1 LRCCSRSRLSFR
13 FLALK
18 SGFVTDHFVYISGG
32 RQMLFGEWPT
42 RDWIDPG
49 LPLMFAAS
57 AFAQKV
63 FGPTLFAE
71 AMLVSI
77 AFGVAAACTAAGV
90 RQLTASMAL
99 GLLAAIVEVAVFPRT
114 YSYPEDP
121 GVPRSRFSRYGWYL
135 SRPGVARAVAM
146 AAAVAVA
153 FLFRHDHGLFLGIEP
168 H

>member
-1 LRCCSRSRLSFR
+1 MKRWPLIVSALLFAIMAAFR

-18 SGFVTDHFVYISGG
+18 SGFVNDHFVYITGG

-71 AMLVSI
+71 AMLVSV

-99 GLLAAIVEVAVFPRT
+99 GLVAAIIEVAVFPL
-114 YSYPEDP
+114 DP
-121 GVPRSRFSRYGWYL
+121 GGFVMVPLDPRQRTTP
-135 SRPGVARAVAM
+135 PGKVDEPLPVLTG
-146 AAAVAVA
+146 V
-153 FLFRHDHGLFLGIEP
+153 GLHELQP
-168 H
+168 